1 MTEQGAIPATI
12 SKSTIPLPRMVL
24 DRRWKGT
31 AGSVLLLFAITLA
44 IFSRTAWSIVNTWLS
59 SRTFSHGFLIVP
71 LFLYLVWVRRSR
83 LAVLRPKQNY
93 WGLPVLVILSSVW
106 LLGSLGEIRVV
117 QQFALV
123 GMLDAMIWI
132 LLGSAV
138 VRALWFPIV
147 FLFFAVPFGEASV
160 GPLQDFTASFAVALL
175 KLSRVPI
182 VQENHTIWVPSG
194 PWVIA
199 EACSG
204 IRYLISSIVLGLIYA
219 SLVYRSWKRRALFV
233 LASIVVPILANGIRA
248 YGIILIAYLTDNR
261 LATDVDHI
269 VYGWVFFTMVQLL
282 LFSVGLVWREP
293 PAEESH
299 SLSQSETDSTRV
311 AHSLRGAATAS
322 LCVLA
327 CVILARAAEAYV
339 SKFVATGAP
348 PELTLMVDSPWQQA
362 ASVSDDSWAPGH
374 HPKSKFSR
382 TYFLGDEQVDVYLAD
397 YSGRRGVE
405 LVDFNY
411 QLSNPNLWLEVAGG
425 FRSVVVDGQIVR
437 VRWDQIQSNSVSR
450 IVWSWYSIGGT
461 STSDPVK
468 AKLLQAKAKLLG
480 RPAATAVIAMSTDYL
495 LDPSEAASKLQ
506 DFLHHMSIEN
516 TPLRSATQT
525 PATQDH
531 IHADE

>member
-1 MTEQGAIPATI
+1 
-12 SKSTIPLPRMVL
+12 
-24 DRRWKGT
+24 
-31 AGSVLLLFAITLA
+31 
-44 IFSRTAWSIVNTWLS
+44 VNAWLS

-93 WGLPVLVILSSVW
+93 WGLPVLVILSGVW
-106 LLGSLGEIRVV
+106 VVGSLGDIRVV

-138 VRALWFPIV
+138 VRALWFPLA

-160 GPLQDFTASFAVALL
+160 GPLQDFTAYFAVALL
-175 KLSRVPI
+175 KLSRVPLI
-182 VQENHTIWVPSG
+182 QENRTIWVPSG

-219 SLVYRSWKRRALFV
+219 SLVYRSWKRRVLFV

-282 LFSVGLVWREP
+282 LFSIGLVWREP
-293 PAEESH
+293 PPEESQ
-299 SLSQSETDSTRV
+299 LLIQREMDSTRV

-322 LCVLA
+322 LCVLI
-327 CVILARAAEAYV
+327 CVILGRAAEAYV
-339 SKFVATGAP
+339 PKFVATRAP
-348 PELTLMVDSPWQQA
+348 LELTLMVDSPWQQA
-362 ASVSDDSWAPGH
+362 ASFSDDSWAPGY

-382 TYFLGDEQVDVYLAD
+382 TYFFGDEQVDIYLAD
-397 YSGRRGVE
+397 YSGLQGGVE
-405 LVDFNY
+405 LVDFNH

-425 FRSVVVDGQIVR
+425 FRSVVVDGQTAR
-437 VRWDQIQSNSVSR
+437 VRWDEIRSNSVSR
-450 IVWSWYSIGGT
+450 LVWSWYSIGGT

-468 AKLLQAKAKLLG
+468 VKLLQAKAKLLG
-480 RPAATAVIAMSTDYL
+480 QPAATAVIAMSTDYL

-516 TPLRSATQT
+516 TPLRSTAQT

-531 IHADE
+531 IQR